1 MASTKEIQRRI
12 KSIKSTQKITRAMEM
27 VAATK
32 MRKAEEAVLKTRTYA
47 NLSWTTVLNLS
58 RAVNCDKYQHPLFFK
73 KEKIKNVAVVIFTS
87 NRGLCGN
94 FNNAI
99 INKAHNSILK
109 NKYNQDKEK
118 INHEFIT
125 VGKKASAVYSRY
137 GYKIVAEFPKSDI
150 CHSSTEVRSL
160 ARLIKDDFIFGK
172 YDKIMV
178 AFTDHVNA
186 IKQIPRV
193 KQLLPIDL
201 EARSHHLGITG
212 EDSRVGLDKDYIGEK
227 QDKYLREGKDV
238 YTFTY
243 EPSAFEVLEEMLP
256 RLLEVQLF
264 QALLESNASE
274 HSARMTAMQKA
285 NEAAGELVE
294 DLTLYYNKVRQGAIT
309 KEIAEISAGAS
320 ALGN

>member
-1 MASTKEIQRRI
+1 MANTKEIQRRI

-58 RAVNCDKYQHPLFFK
+58 QAVNCDHQQHPLFAQPRRL
-73 KEKIKNVAVVIFTS
+73 KNVAIVLFTS

-109 NKYNQDKEK
+109 NQSNKDKEK
-118 INHEFIT
+118 INHEFIV
-125 VGKKASAVYSRY
+125 VGKKGLSVYSRY
-137 GYKIVAEFPKSDI
+137 GYKVAADFPKSDI
-150 CHSSTEVRSL
+150 CYSSTEVRGIT
-160 ARLIKDDFIFGK
+160 RLIIDDFTSGK
-172 YDKIMV
+172 YDKVMV

-193 KQLLPIDL
+193 KQLLPVDL
-201 EARSHHLGITG
+201 EAQEHHLGLTG
-212 EDSRVGLDKDYIGEK
+212 QDSRIGVDKDYIKSKEE
-227 QDKYLREGKDV
+227 KYLREGKNI

-243 EPSAFEVLEEMLP
+243 EPSAYQVLEEMLP
-256 RLLEVQLF
+256 RLLEIQLF
-264 QALLESNASE
+264 QALLESNAAE
-274 HSARMTAMQKA
+274 HSARMAAMRQA
-285 NEAAGELVE
+285 NESAGELVD
-294 DLTLYYNKVRQGAIT
+294 DLTLHYNKVRQDAIT
-309 KEIAEISAGAS
+309 KEIAEISAGAA
-320 ALGN
+320 ALGG

>member
-1 MASTKEIQRRI
+1 MANTKEIQRRI
-12 KSIKSTQKITRAMEM
+12 KSIKSTQKITKAMEM

-32 MRKAEEAVLKTRTYA
+32 MRKAEEAALKTRTYA

-58 RAVNCDKYQHPLFFK
+58 QAVNCDQYQHPLFLK
-73 KEKIKNVAVVIFTS
+73 RKKIKNVAVILFTS

-99 INKAHNSILK
+99 INKAHNSVLK
-109 NKYNQDKEK
+109 NEYNEDKEK
-118 INHEFIT
+118 IDHEFIV
-125 VGKKASAVYSRY
+125 VGKKGSSVYSRY
-137 GYKIVAEFPKSDI
+137 GHKIAAEFSKSDI
-150 CHSSTEVRSL
+150 CYDSTEVRDI
-160 ARLIKDDFIFGK
+160 ARLVQDDFISGK

-178 AFTDHVNA
+178 AFTDYVNA

-201 EARSHHLGITG
+201 EAKSHHLGVTG
-212 EDSRVGLDKDYIGEK
+212 ESPRIGLNKDYIGQK
-227 QDKYLREGKDV
+227 QEKYLREGKNI

-243 EPSAFEVLEEMLP
+243 EPSASEVLEEMLP

-264 QALLESNASE
+264 QALLESNAAE
-274 HSARMTAMQKA
+274 HGARMTAMQKA
-285 NEAAGELVE
+285 NESAGELVD

-309 KEIAEISAGAS
+309 REIAEISAGAN
-320 ALGN
+320 ALGE

>member
-1 MASTKEIQRRI
+1 MANTKEIQRRI

-58 RAVNCDKYQHPLFFK
+58 QAVNCDHQQHPLFTK
-73 KEKIKNVAVVIFTS
+73 PGKLKNVAIVIFTS

-109 NKYNQDKEK
+109 NQYNKDKEK
-118 INHEFIT
+118 INHEFIV
-125 VGKKASAVYSRY
+125 VGKKGLSVYSRY
-137 GYKIVAEFPKSDI
+137 GYKVAADFPKSDI
-150 CHSSTEVRSL
+150 CYTSTEVRSI
-160 ARLIKDDFIFGK
+160 ARLIIDDFVAGK
-172 YDKIMV
+172 YDKVMV

-186 IKQIPRV
+186 MKQIPRV
-193 KQLLPIDL
+193 KQLLPVDL
-201 EARSHHLGITG
+201 EAQEHHLGIAG
-212 EDSRVGLDKDYIGEK
+212 EDSRIGVDKEYIQKKEE
-227 QDKYLREGKDV
+227 KYLREGKNI

-243 EPSAFEVLEEMLP
+243 EPSAYEVLEEMLP
-256 RLLEVQLF
+256 RLIEIQLF
-264 QALLESNASE
+264 QALLESNAAE

-285 NEAAGELVE
+285 NDAAGELVE
-294 DLTLYYNKVRQGAIT
+294 DLTLYYNKVRQAAIT
-309 KEIAEISAGAS
+309 KEIAEISAGAT
-320 ALGN
+320 ALGD